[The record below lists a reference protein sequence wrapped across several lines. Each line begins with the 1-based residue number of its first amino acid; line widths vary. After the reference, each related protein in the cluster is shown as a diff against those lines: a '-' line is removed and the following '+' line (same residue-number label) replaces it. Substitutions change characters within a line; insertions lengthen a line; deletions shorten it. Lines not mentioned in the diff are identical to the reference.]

1 MSVETNRVLLAGMVV
16 PFRVV
21 VELDERVVKAP
32 VEGVPAPTAALST
45 VPPFMSAVV
54 RTAEG
59 MVTTPVLS
67 AIVAAAVP
75 SLAFMFVT
83 STFVASSV
91 VAFTAVA
98 FTVVMFPV
106 VAVAVVNVPAAG
118 VAPPTTVC
126 VI

>member
-1 MSVETNRVLLAGMVV
+1 MSVETKSVLLAGMVV

-45 VPPFMSAVV
+45 VPPFMSA
-54 RTAEG
+54 EG

-75 SLAFMFVT
+75 SLALMLVT
-83 STFVASSV
+83 SMLV
-91 VAFTAVA
+91 V
-98 FTVVMFPV
+98 FTVVKLP
-106 VAVAVVNVPAAG
+106 AAVVRVFVDG
-118 VAPPTTVC
+118 L
-126 VI
+126 

>member
-21 VELDERVVKAP
+21 VELDERVVNAP

-83 STFVASSV
+83 STFVASTV
-91 VAFTAVA
+91 VAFT
-98 FTVVMFPV
+98 FVMFPV
-106 VAVAVVNVPAAG
+106 VAVAVRKGSRSRGSPAYNR
-118 VAPPTTVC
+118 